1 MEEANRGCTPEET
14 IEALM
19 QRHSTAI
26 LRTCYVMLK
35 DAHLAEDAMQ
45 ETFVKAYKALSSF
58 RGDSRTE
65 TWLMRIAINTC
76 KDMLRGRWFRFVDR
90 RKALEDLPEASV
102 PFEVNDDTLIKE
114 VMALPSKYRAAI
126 LMTYY
131 WNLPAT
137 EAAEALG
144 IASSTLYVYVSRARK
159 MLKTRLEGWYD
170 EA

>member
-1 MEEANRGCTPEET
+1 MEPMERGRTPEEA
-14 IEALM
+14 IEDMML
-19 QRHSTAI
+19 HYSTPI
-26 LRTCYVMLK
+26 LRTCYVMLN

-45 ETFVKAYKALSSF
+45 ETFVKAFKALSSF
-58 RGDSRTE
+58 RGDSREE
-65 TWLMRIAINTC
+65 TWLTRIAINTC

-90 RKALEDLPEASV
+90 RKVLEDLPEASV
-102 PFEVNDDTLIKE
+102 PFEATDDTLLQE
-114 VMALPSKYRAAI
+114 VMALPKKYRAAI

-131 WNLPAT
+131 WNLPAK

-144 IASSTLYVYVSRARK
+144 IAPSTLYVYVSRARK

>member
-1 MEEANRGCTPEET
+1 MEELHRGCTPEET

-19 QRHSTAI
+19 RSHSTAI
-26 LRTCYVMLK
+26 LRTCFVMLR

-45 ETFVKAYKALSSF
+45 ETFVKAFKALSSF

-102 PFEVNDDTLIKE
+102 PFEANDDTLIKE

-144 IASSTLYVYVSRARK
+144 IAPSTLYVYVSRARK